1 MKRILY
7 MMMILIITSPVYAGG
22 YQVRLQG
29 HRQTAMG
36 LVGVSLFGDASN
48 IFYNP
53 AGLSLMRN
61 KYRFLA
67 GDVLDTVNTGL
78 SLINNKYSFM
88 VGGSGILNS
97 TTFRLENSVYQA
109 ETDNPMGTP
118 LFFYGAAKI
127 TDRLA
132 VGIGVYT
139 PYGSSAKW
147 GDDWAGAH
155 LIQDISLK
163 AFFFQ
168 PTISYKISDMFSLGA
183 GLVIATG
190 SVEINKAIPYNSA
203 EELGQVNLQGTT
215 TSFGYNLGAM
225 FTPNEQWS
233 IGVNYRSL
241 VKMTMD
247 GGDATFTV
255 PSSMAGIVPPTNTF
269 DAELP
274 LPANLDLGVAYQVTE
289 KLLLSVEVNYVFW
302 DVYDTLTFEFAQRPE
317 LLNSKNPR
325 EYSNKLIYRIGGEY
339 IINNLITLRAGA
351 YYDPSPTNKDYF
363 NPETPSLN
371 TIGLSAGLTI
381 RPSEHLAIDISYL
394 HLETQKDTRS
404 YMPEY
409 FTGEYKTRT
418 MIPGIG
424 ISYNF

>member
-1 MKRILY
+1 MRRILY
-7 MMMILIITSPVYAGG
+7 AMMILIITVPVYAGG

-36 LVGVSLFGDASN
+36 LVGVSLYGDASN

-53 AGLSLMRN
+53 AGLSLM
-61 KYRFLA
+61 K
-67 GDVLDTVNTGL
+67 
-78 SLINNKYSFM
+78 NKYSFM
-88 VGGSGILNS
+88 AGGSGIFNS

-118 LFFYGAAKI
+118 LFLYAATKI

-132 VGIGVYT
+132 AGVGVYT

-155 LIQDISLK
+155 LIQDISMRV
-163 AFFFQ
+163 FFIQ
-168 PTISYKISDMFSLGA
+168 PTLSYKISDMFSLGA
-183 GLVIATG
+183 GFVIATG
-190 SVEINKAIPYNSA
+190 SVEINKAIPYSSPSEN
-203 EELGQVNLQGTT
+203 GQVNLQGST

-225 FTPNEQWS
+225 FTPTDQWS
-233 IGVNYRSL
+233 VGVNYRSL
-241 VKMTMD
+241 VKMTLD
-247 GGDATFTV
+247 DGDATFTL
-255 PSSMAGIVPPTNTF
+255 PSSVVGIIPVTNTF

-274 LPANLDLGVAYQVTE
+274 LPANLDVGVSYQVNE

-302 DVYDTLTFEFAQRPE
+302 DVYDTLTFEFGQKPE

-325 EYSNKLIYRIGGEY
+325 EYSNKLIGRIGGEY
-339 IINNLITLRAGA
+339 IVNDMITVRAGA

-371 TIGLSAGLTI
+371 TFGMSAGVTI

-394 HLETQKDTRS
+394 QLETQKDTRS
-404 YMPEY
+404 YAPEY

-418 MIPGIG
+418 IIPGIG

>member
-1 MKRILY
+1 MRRILY
-7 MMMILIITSPVYAGG
+7 AMMILIITSPVYAGG

-53 AGLSLMRN
+53 AGLSLM
-61 KYRFLA
+61 K
-67 GDVLDTVNTGL
+67 T
-78 SLINNKYSFM
+78 KYSFS
-88 VGGSGILNS
+88 VGGSGIFNS
-97 TTFRLENSVYQA
+97 TTFRLQNSVYQA
-109 ETDNPMGTP
+109 ETENPMGTP

-139 PYGSSAKW
+139 PFGSSAKW

-168 PTISYKISDMFSLGA
+168 PTLSYKINDMFSLGA

-203 EELGQVNLQGTT
+203 AEHGQVNLEGKTA
-215 TSFGYNLGAM
+215 SFGYNLGAM
-225 FTPNEQWS
+225 FTPNDQWS
-233 IGVNYRSL
+233 IGINYRSL
-241 VKMTMD
+241 VKMTLED
-247 GGDATFTV
+247 GDATFTI
-255 PSSMAGIVPPTNTF
+255 PSSVAGIIPPANTF

-274 LPANLDLGVAYQVTE
+274 LPANLDLGVSYQATE
-289 KLLLSVEVNYVFW
+289 KLLFSAEVNYVFW
-302 DVYDTLTFEFAQRPE
+302 DVYETLTFEFAKKPE
-317 LLNSKNPR
+317 LLNSDNPR
-325 EYSNKLIYRIGGEY
+325 EYSNTLIYRVGGEY
-339 IINNLITLRAGA
+339 IINEMITVRAGA
-351 YYDPSPTNKDYF
+351 YYDPTPTNKDYF

-371 TIGLSAGLTI
+371 TIGLSAGVTI
-381 RPSEHLAIDISYL
+381 RPTEHLAIDVSYL

-404 YMPEY
+404 YLPEN

-418 MIPGIG
+418 LIPGIG